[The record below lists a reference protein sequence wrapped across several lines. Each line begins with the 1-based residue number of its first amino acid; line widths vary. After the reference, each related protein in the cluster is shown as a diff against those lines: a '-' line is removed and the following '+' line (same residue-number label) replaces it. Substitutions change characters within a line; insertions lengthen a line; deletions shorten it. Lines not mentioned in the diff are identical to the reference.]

1 MCMRLS
7 CSLAALAILALSS
20 IGATPAGAAER
31 TFTAKL
37 EPNKAILPGDVKARG
52 AATFRLSADGKTL
65 QYKVDVFGIGGVSQ
79 IHIHLGADA
88 TTPEGEHYHLPPS
101 PEDHGHTV
109 AFLLNFQPKGIPG
122 NGTVAQG
129 TITAKDLSG
138 PGRRQPLKF
147 LVDHMAKGWSYVN
160 VHIFQ
165 DFGQGRKFC
174 CPTGLMGVIW
184 ADE

>member
-1 MCMRLS
+1 MFTRIS
-7 CSLAALAILALSS
+7 SGVAALAGLVLMAIA
-20 IGATPAGAAER
+20 ATPTGAAER

-37 EPNKAILPGDVKARG
+37 QPNKAVLPGDVKARG
-52 AATFRLSADGKTL
+52 AVKLRLSADGKTL
-65 QYKVDVFGIGGVSQ
+65 QYKVDVFGIEGVSQ

-109 AFLLNFQPKGIPG
+109 AFLLNFQPKGISG

-138 PGRRQPLKF
+138 PGRRQPLQF
-147 LVDHMAKGWSYVN
+147 LVDHMEKGWSYVN

-174 CPTGLMGVIW
+174 CPTGLIGVIW
-184 ADE
+184 PDE